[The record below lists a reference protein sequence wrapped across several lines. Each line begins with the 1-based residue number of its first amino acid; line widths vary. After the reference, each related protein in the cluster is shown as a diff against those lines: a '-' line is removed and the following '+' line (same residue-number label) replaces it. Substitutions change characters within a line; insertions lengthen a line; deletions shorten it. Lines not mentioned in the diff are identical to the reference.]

1 MGEKLALDIR
11 FFVIQKTSHPTEKQT
26 STRLVVPVENG
37 TTLVPIYA
45 TRKLFISPTQMN
57 FHPPSHYVATANHY
71 SYRQRTLYRARNNE
85 VSALY
90 SFFLPTTNKHT
101 HTHTHSLPLCL
112 SRLRPVLGSK
122 AFFPKHHAILTWFA
136 GEKKLCEGKLSFGE
150 NSS

>member
-101 HTHTHSLPLCL
+101 HTHTLTSALSVSPPPGFGFESLLPEAPRYFDVVCG
-112 SRLRPVLGSK
+112 R
-122 AFFPKHHAILTWFA
+122 
-136 GEKKLCEGKLSFGE
+136 KKIMRRKVEFRRK
-150 NSS
+150 